1 MARTQV
7 PLAALCFGTTG
18 TAQALGPSA
27 APTSVGAARIV
38 VGATLLIAVAAWA
51 GRRRQ
56 ARRTRPAAGPVA
68 VGGLAVAAYLGS
80 FFAAVADTGVAV
92 GTVVALGSAPAL
104 AGAAGWLI
112 DGQRPSRSW
121 FAATALAAAGV
132 ACLALAGGGGTEVSP
147 VGIALALGAGTGYAV
162 MTLAS
167 KRLLRAGAAP
177 EDTMAL
183 TFGTGALVLT
193 PVLLLGDTP
202 WLGTGGGLG
211 LALFLGAVPTALAYV
226 LFARGLQRLSAAE
239 VSTLT
244 LAEPVTAAA
253 LGAMVLGERPGPLA
267 LAGIALVL
275 AGLVAL
281 GTGGERRAAARTAPA
296 RTALEPAIA

>member
-1 MARTQV
+1 
-7 PLAALCFGTTG
+7 
-18 TAQALGPSA
+18 
-27 APTSVGAARIV
+27 
-38 VGATLLIAVAAWA
+38 
-51 GRRRQ
+51 
-56 ARRTRPAAGPVA
+56 
-68 VGGLAVAAYLGS
+68 
-80 FFAAVADTGVAV
+80 
-92 GTVVALGSAPAL
+92 
-104 AGAAGWLI
+104 
-112 DGQRPSRSW
+112 
-121 FAATALAAAGV
+121 
-132 ACLALAGGGGTEVSP
+132 
-147 VGIALALGAGTGYAV
+147 
-162 MTLAS
+162 MTLTS

-193 PVLLLGDTP
+193 PVLLLGDTA
-202 WLGTGGGLG
+202 WLGTSGGLG

-226 LFARGLQRLSAAE
+226 LFARGLRRLSAAD

-296 RTALEPAIA
+296 RTALEPAMA